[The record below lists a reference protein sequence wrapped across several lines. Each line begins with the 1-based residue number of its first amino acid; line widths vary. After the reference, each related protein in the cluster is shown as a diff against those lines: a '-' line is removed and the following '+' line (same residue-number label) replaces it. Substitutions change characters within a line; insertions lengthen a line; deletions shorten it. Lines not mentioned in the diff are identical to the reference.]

1 MRIVGLWLGV
11 LVVSLLSAS
20 AQITVEVVQDQGQFL
35 PGEAVPTA
43 VRITNLS
50 GQALHLGAEEDWL
63 TFSVESNAGRLV
75 AKIEEVPVTGEF
87 VLESSKVATKHV
99 DLAPY
104 FSLRQP
110 GRYSV
115 TATVRIKSWNREIP
129 PSPPKSFDI
138 IEGAVLKELEFG
150 VPPSG
155 TASNATPEVR
165 KYILQQANYLRNQI
179 RLYLRVTD
187 VSGEKIFRVVPI
199 GSLLSFSRPE
209 FQLDKFARLHV
220 LYENGPHSFSYTV
233 FNPDGELVARQT
245 YDFMETRARLR
256 VDAEGRISVV
266 GGTRRVT
273 ANDFPPPEPANPP
286 EEAKPP
292 KS

>member
-1 MRIVGLWLGV
+1 MRIVGLCLGV
-11 LVVSLLSAS
+11 LVASLLSAS

-50 GQALHLGAEEDWL
+50 GQPLHLGAEEDWL

-115 TATVRIKSWNREIP
+115 TATVRVKSWNREIP
-129 PSPPKSFDI
+129 PSPP
-138 IEGAVLKELEFG
+138 
-150 VPPSG
+150 PSSNG
-155 TASNATPEVR
+155 T
-165 KYILQQANYLRNQI
+165 
-179 RLYLRVTD
+179 
-187 VSGEKIFRVVPI
+187 
-199 GSLLSFSRPE
+199 
-209 FQLDKFARLHV
+209 
-220 LYENGPHSFSYTV
+220 
-233 FNPDGELVARQT
+233 
-245 YDFMETRARLR
+245 
-256 VDAEGRISVV
+256 
-266 GGTRRVT
+266 
-273 ANDFPPPEPANPP
+273 PA
-286 EEAKPP
+286 
-292 KS
+292 